1 MHDDTPDTP
10 APDDSAPQSAT
21 SGHDPAEGPARLVGD
36 ELAAAADTIDAG
48 DPTAMLA
55 TVHRTVNRRRR
66 RRSAVVGIA
75 AAGVLVGSGVV
86 VANLVGGDEGDDL
99 IVSAPVTEPA
109 TTEPATT
116 EAEDD
121 DADTPPDSMADD
133 ADDALAEPDGA
144 DVIEVPTGE
153 PIPVRVV
160 PATMAD
166 VVDSGLT
173 VEAANVGQTRLLE
186 WQGGFLSIQTT
197 FEPQPLP
204 PEFPPE
210 IADQFPPEVVELFP
224 DGLPPTINEAIQ
236 VLQEADLL
244 DEVSQIISDN
254 RDVYDAVYS
263 EEAAVDTTVR
273 FSEDGVDWDDL
284 AAELP
289 VPDNYWSAVFT
300 TTDRLVIA
308 VESRNESSDEFA
320 QSVDVYASTDLVN
333 WEQQQIP
340 FPAPPEGAVE
350 PPAVRYS
357 TYLAGVAVTDAG
369 FMLRTATMMDTDPME
384 LLPADVRDR
393 LLTSNGNSIGW
404 GDDGLTIEIFDGTAE
419 IPDNGE
425 SNPEPTEVLSFTW
438 AELGLDGPPD
448 ESGRETATTF
458 VSTWG
463 GQPVE
468 VDSSSS
474 LGWFQGVGEH
484 FVELGPESRHSTNGV
499 DWTPLPVPDDGF
511 VTGIIETS
519 NGAALLTSDERGASV
534 IYEGDIESGAWSPL
548 DLPGLP
554 ANVGGQT
561 WARNVFVFQDF
572 GDMGGPSRDPSFD
585 AVGSIQRAEVD
596 GYRYELVVNHT
607 DDEYSAT
614 YSVTAIDSGQVIVTE
629 SADGLSGDDDPFE
642 YVQDGFGD
650 DRLRILDPS
659 SGDVLVEI
667 PFDAMTQE
675 LINADGTTV
684 DVTEPAMTG
693 PPPDFE
699 DNFPATWVVASLDA
713 GWVVEEMASTAR
725 PEDRWPNAVAAVG
738 DVALV
743 AWSDGTF
750 TRITP
755 A

>member
-1 MHDDTPDTP
+1 MHDDTPDIP
-10 APDDSAPQSAT
+10 ATESPALDGDVPEPTTVEHAPA
-21 SGHDPAEGPARLVGD
+21 DGPARLVGD
-36 ELAAAADTIDAG
+36 ELAAAADAIDAG
-48 DPTAMLA
+48 DPTAMLT
-55 TVHRTVNRRRR
+55 TVHTTVNRRRR
-66 RRSAVVGIA
+66 RRSAIVGIA

-99 IVSAPVTEPA
+99 IVSAPVTETPS
-109 TTEPATT
+109 T
-116 EAEDD
+116 EAGD
-121 DADTPPDSMADD
+121 DAVDDPPPDTVADV
-133 ADDALAEPDGA
+133 APAEADGA
-144 DVIEVPTGE
+144 DAIEVPGGE
-153 PIPVRVV
+153 PVPVRVV
-160 PATMAD
+160 PATITD
-166 VVDSGLT
+166 VVDNGLT
-173 VEAANVGQTRLLE
+173 VDAANVGQTRLLE

-204 PEFPPE
+204 SELPPE

-224 DGLPPTINEAIQ
+224 DGLPPTIDEAIQ
-236 VLQEADLL
+236 VLQDADLL

-254 RDVYDAVYS
+254 RDVYDAVYA

-273 FSEDGVDWDDL
+273 FSEDGAEWDDL
-284 AAELP
+284 AAEFP
-289 VPDNYWSAVFT
+289 VPDNYWTAVFT

-308 VESRNESSDEFA
+308 VEAREESSDESA

-333 WEQQQIP
+333 WEQQRIP
-340 FPAPPEGAVE
+340 FPAPPEGAAE
-350 PPAVRYS
+350 QPAVRYS
-357 TYLAGVAVTDAG
+357 AYLAGVAVTDAG

-393 LLTSNGNSIGW
+393 LLASNGNSIGW
-404 GDDGLTIEIFDGTAE
+404 GEDGLTIEIFDGTAE

-448 ESGRETATTF
+448 ESGREEAATY

-463 GQPVE
+463 GQPIEVE
-468 VDSSSS
+468 SSEV
-474 LGWFQGVGEH
+474 GWLYGVGEH
-484 FVELGPESRHSTNGV
+484 FVELGPEPRHSTNGV
-499 DWTPLPVPDDGF
+499 DWTPLSVPGDGF
-511 VTGIIETS
+511 VNGIIETS
-519 NGAALLTSDERGASV
+519 NGAALLTSDERGASA
-534 IYEGDIESGAWSPL
+534 IYEGDLDDLESGAWSPL

-572 GDMGGPSRDPSFD
+572 GDMGGPNLDPSFD

-607 DDEYSAT
+607 DVEYSAT
-614 YSVTAIDSGQVIVTE
+614 YSVTDIETGEVIVTE
-629 SADGLSGDDDPFE
+629 SADGLSDDDDPFE

-659 SGDVLVEI
+659 SGEVLVEI

-684 DVTEPAMTG
+684 DVTEPATTG
-693 PPPDFE
+693 PPPEFE
-699 DNFPATWVVASLDA
+699 DNVPGTWVVASLDA
-713 GWVVEEMASTAR
+713 GWVVEEMANSAT
-725 PEDRWPNAVAAVG
+725 PEERWPNAVAAVG

-743 AWSDGTF
+743 AWSDGTY

-755 A
+755 S